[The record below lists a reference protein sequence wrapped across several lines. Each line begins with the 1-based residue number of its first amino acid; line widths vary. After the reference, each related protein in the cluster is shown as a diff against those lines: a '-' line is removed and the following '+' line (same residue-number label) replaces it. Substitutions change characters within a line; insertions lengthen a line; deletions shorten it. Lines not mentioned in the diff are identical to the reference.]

1 MAVTSSVPSAEISAA
16 DRAAIEHA
24 ARDYF
29 DSWFAGDPEKM
40 GACLHPKL
48 VKRAIDAPDRGD
60 STLNEDTWQSMVEA
74 TRRGVG
80 TKHRGTPYE
89 VTVLDAFRNVASVKV
104 AGGPYVDYVH
114 VGRFGKSWRIVNAL
128 WEPTA
133 RRA

>member
-1 MAVTSSVPSAEISAA
+1 VASSVQPAEISAA
-16 DRAAIEHA
+16 DRAAIERS
-24 ARDYF
+24 ARDYY

-40 GACLHPKL
+40 GACLHPRL
-48 VKRAIDAPDRGD
+48 VKRAIDEPDRED
-60 STLNEDTWQSMVEA
+60 SKLGEDTWESMVDA

-80 TKHRGTPYE
+80 TKHRGTTYE
-89 VTVLDAFRNVASVKV
+89 VTVLDAFRNIASVKV